1 MRPIKV
7 IVICGATASGKTE
20 VSLELAKYLTVEII
34 SADSRQVYKHLNI
47 GTAKP
52 DKSELNAI
60 PHHFID
66 FLDLDAAYSA
76 GEFGNQAYKKVI
88 EISKNGKIPIVVGG
102 SGLYIK
108 GLCEG
113 FFDEETIDEN
123 NIENTEEN
131 PNQIRQELELDLEK
145 KGIDFLYEKL
155 KEIDKPL
162 YDLYSD
168 KNPRRILRALE
179 YYFINKIPLSKA
191 QKNKT
196 ERELIQPL
204 YFAIDLRRDIL
215 YERIN
220 RRVEKMWQN
229 GLVQETE
236 KVLMLQKKLGYSETL
251 NSLNTVGYKET
262 IAFLKGEFSE
272 EKAISEIQKNTRH
285 YAKRQLTWFRK
296 VERIKFLQGKPN
308 EIANQI
314 LQYYVS

>member
-1 MRPIKV
+1 MKPIKV

-20 VSLELAKYLTVEII
+20 IGLELAKHLTSEII
-34 SADSRQVYKHLNI
+34 SADSRQVYKHLDI

-52 DKSELNAI
+52 KKSELDAI

-66 FLDLDAAYSA
+66 FLDLDAVYSA
-76 GEFGNQAYKKVI
+76 GEFGNQAYQKVI
-88 EISKNGKIPIVVGG
+88 EISAKGKMPIVVGG

-113 FFDEETIDEN
+113 FFDA
-123 NIENTEEN
+123 NIENAEEN
-131 PNQIRQELELDLEK
+131 QTQIRQELELDLKE
-145 KGIDFLYEKL
+145 KGIDFLYKKL
-155 KEIDKPL
+155 KDVDKPL
-162 YDLYSD
+162 YELYSD

-179 YYFINKIPLSKA
+179 YYLSNKIPLSEA

-196 ERELIQPL
+196 ERELIQPI
-204 YFAIDLRRDIL
+204 YFAIDLPREIL

-220 RRVEKMWQN
+220 QRVEKMWQN

-236 KVLMLQKKLGYSETL
+236 KVLKLGYSKTL

-262 IAFLKGEFSE
+262 IAFLRGKFSE
-272 EKAISEIQKNTRH
+272 EEAISEIQKNTRH

-296 VERIKFLQGKPN
+296 VAEIKFLQGKPN
-308 EIANQI
+308 EISNQI
-314 LQYYVS
+314 LQNY